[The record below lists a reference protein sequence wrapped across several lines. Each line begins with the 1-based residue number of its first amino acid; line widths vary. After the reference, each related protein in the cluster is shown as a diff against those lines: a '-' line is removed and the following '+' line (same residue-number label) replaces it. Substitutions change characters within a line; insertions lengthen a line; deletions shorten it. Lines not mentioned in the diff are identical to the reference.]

1 MLLYR
6 GAAYHR
12 HHPDREGALKCEY
25 HRGYWIPICST
36 GVSDDELTAG
46 SYDSIYGFHGD
57 KEYKGVFNDNDLST
71 DGSKV
76 AFKASGQWFARYFN
90 KNSWNGKASGS
101 FGFPLI
107 GLTPNTAYTNNAK
120 GSDFPSYPYQEVVQD
135 TSNELLR
142 NGVHVKTPVDIRQV
156 ALYAQPI
163 YKDSNTKV
171 SHWVEDNENALKF
184 VPDFTT
190 KSVAAAKPA
199 ETLPDKTDVKAAV
212 AGGKVEPGKTARVYI
227 DNLKDEAKGKPSDS
241 NKPVATRPSASDK
254 KADSKND
261 GKKQGLAKTGVDV
274 RSWPVRW
281 SPWPCWV
288 PVLQR

>member
-1 MLLYR
+1 M
-6 GAAYHR
+6 
-12 HHPDREGALKCEY
+12 
-25 HRGYWIPICST
+25 
-36 GVSDDELTAG
+36 
-46 SYDSIYGFHGD
+46 
-57 KEYKGVFNDNDLST
+57 
-71 DGSKV
+71 
-76 AFKASGQWFARYFN
+76 
-90 KNSWNGKASGS
+90 
-101 FGFPLI
+101 
-107 GLTPNTAYTNNAK
+107 
-120 GSDFPSYPYQEVVQD
+120 
-135 TSNELLR
+135 
-142 NGVHVKTPVDIRQV
+142 
-156 ALYAQPI
+156 
-163 YKDSNTKV
+163 
-171 SHWVEDNENALKF
+171 EDNENALKF

-241 NKPVATRPSASDK
+241 NKPAATRPSASDK

>member
-1 MLLYR
+1 MAIR
-6 GAAYHR
+6 
-12 HHPDREGALKCEY
+12 
-25 HRGYWIPICST
+25 ST
-36 GVSDDELTAG
+36 RAS
-46 SYDSIYGFHGD
+46 
-57 KEYKGVFNDNDLST
+57 FNDNDLST

-76 AFKASGQWFARYFN
+76 AFKASGQWFARWN
-90 KNSWNGKASGS
+90 KDSWNGKASGS
-101 FGFPLI
+101 FDFPLI

-142 NGVHVKTPVDIRQV
+142 NGVHVKTTVGIRQV

-199 ETLPDKTDVKAAV
+199 ETLPDKTDVKAEV

-241 NKPVATRPSASDK
+241 NKPAATKPSASDK

-261 GKKQGLAKTGVDV
+261 GKKQGLDKTGVDV
-274 RSWPVRW
+274 AVVAGALVALAVLGAGFTAVR
-281 SPWPCWV
+281 
-288 PVLQR
+288 RIRR